1 VADLARA
8 KPTSI
13 ISVVIFAVFLGLAAL
28 QLIKDD
34 AEKGERAVGHRHP
47 ASLGDAP
54 GAGRDEADPL
64 WRAGVD
70 DQVVASSN
78 LEDILK
84 LGSFVVVSYL
94 GLA

>member
-1 VADLARA
+1 
-8 KPTSI
+8 
-13 ISVVIFAVFLGLAAL
+13 VVIFAVFLGLAAL

-34 AEKGERAVGHRHP
+34 AEKGEARAVGHRHP

-54 GAGRDEADPL
+54 GARGDEADPY
-64 WRAGVD
+64 GVLALMTK
-70 DQVVASSN
+70 VVASSN

-94 GLA
+94 GLG